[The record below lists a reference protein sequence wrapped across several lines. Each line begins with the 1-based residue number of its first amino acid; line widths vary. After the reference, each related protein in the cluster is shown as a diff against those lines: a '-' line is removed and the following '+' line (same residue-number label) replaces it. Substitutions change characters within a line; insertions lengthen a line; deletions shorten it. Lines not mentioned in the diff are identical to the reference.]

1 MFNRTTGLM
10 GALLIVVGAVVTEVD
25 EREAL
30 GEAFFTDTNL
40 SLREHHGKAK
50 RRSS

>member
-1 MFNRTTGLM
+1 M

-25 EREAL
+25 EGEAIGEAL
-30 GEAFFTDTNL
+30 FTDANR
-40 SLREHHGKAK
+40 SLREHYGKAQ

>member
-1 MFNRTTGLM
+1 
-10 GALLIVVGAVVTEVD
+10 
-25 EREAL
+25 L

-40 SLREHHGKAK
+40 SLREHHGKAQ

>member
-1 MFNRTTGLM
+1 
-10 GALLIVVGAVVTEVD
+10 
-25 EREAL
+25 L